1 MEDSNLDLEKDLAEQ
16 YATLEEEIAEDKKKK
31 RLLLVFIF
39 FLSLFLIMF
48 GTTFSYFS
56 LYSREKTEII
66 IVEDLYIENYKDAF
80 IFDPEINSY
89 TINVPSG
96 TKSVKVVYNLSD
108 KSYKVEIIGADNLN
122 PGLNEIKVII
132 SDENGIVK
140 EYVIYVVVEE
150 NTEKV
155 DNDLSLKSLKVT
167 NHEINNPFDRDLTTY
182 IVYDVYE
189 NENSIIIDFSLVNK
203 ENNVDIYL
211 NGHKVSRSINKNGDI
226 NTLKLNVGTEL
237 VIGANKIEIRVYD
250 NEGNEKIYHLIIVV
264 NKIDKED
271 QKVVELIVDYQNEN
285 GLYQFANI
293 IPGWVSSPNQQMKVT
308 NKSNYDT
315 YINIDFIQVK
325 NTFTN
330 KEDLKYSLYEDN
342 KLIKSGILPS
352 TDENMISN
360 IKILSN
366 SDTTFE
372 IKYEYVFSEL
382 DQNIDQGKEFESI
395 INISLSN

>member
-382 DQNIDQGKEFESI
+382 DQNIDQGKEFESV